1 MKLTKKDIVF
11 LYTKEYV
18 KLLIREQRD
27 KRVAWGMILDEHIK
41 FYKNKFGFYP
51 NIGFS
56 YSKME
61 VWINEIRAIYELA
74 DTIKTNH
81 NESITFNINNKD
93 KLIDLE
99 NYDYFLRYFIENYS
113 YTTISR
119 LKTINTKL
127 YKRLKTKYE
136 KLREKEKAKRKRD
149 GIKKRKATLK
159 AKKIGHLLQ
168 LYSATQNDKELKKIE
183 RELKKLGVTKET
195 ENGNN

>member
-27 KRVAWGMILDEHIK
+27 KRVAWRMILDEHIK
-41 FYKNKFGFYP
+41 FYKNKFDYHP
-51 NIGFS
+51 NFGFS

-61 VWINEIRAIYELA
+61 TWINEIRAIYELA

-81 NESITFNINNKD
+81 SESITFNINNRM

-99 NYDYFLRYFIENYS
+99 DYDYFLRYFIEKYDHWLS
-113 YTTISR
+113 YHFANR
-119 LKTINTKL
+119 INAKL

-159 AKKIGHLLQ
+159 AKKK
-168 LYSATQNDKELKKIE
+168 ARLKSE
-183 RELKKLGVTKET
+183 
-195 ENGNN
+195 